1 MKIWFRVMMIL
12 PILFLPFPTD
22 ANDLILM
29 RTPSKGHQPHFQVVG
44 ERIDYVWHEDHG
56 PKKTIWMAKE
66 MLSDAKGAYPA
77 NQKLSFEKE
86 LLEARRISN
95 ELMETVRGL
104 LMQEIQKGGFA
115 SAVRVCS
122 ELAQEMTTRFSTQ
135 TRHYL
140 RRVSLRYRN
149 PKNVPDIYETRLL
162 QELDRLNREKR
173 LPEEYVEVVE
183 ESGKLWLRYMKPLPV
198 GPLCITC
205 HGPKENIPLE
215 VQAILKDRYPDDRAT
230 GFLVGDLRGA
240 ISVKIALSGVKK

>member
-1 MKIWFRVMMIL
+1 MKIWFRMMMIL
-12 PILFLPFPTD
+12 PILFLFFPIPTD
-22 ANDLILM
+22 AKDLVLM
-29 RTPSKGHQPHFQVVG
+29 RMPSTGYQPQMQIVG
-44 ERIDYVWHEDHG
+44 NRIYYVWHEDHG
-56 PKKTIWMAKE
+56 PKTILWMARE
-66 MLSDAKGAYPA
+66 MLSEAKGAHPA
-77 NQKLSFEKE
+77 NQRPSFEKE
-86 LLEARRISN
+86 LLEARKISN

-122 ELAQEMTTRFSTQ
+122 ELAQEMTNRFKTQ
-135 TRHYL
+135 TGHYL

-149 PKNVPDIYETRLL
+149 PRNVPDIYETRLL

-215 VQAILKDRYPDDRAT
+215 VQAILKERYPDDRAT

-240 ISVKIALSGVKK
+240 ISVKIALQK